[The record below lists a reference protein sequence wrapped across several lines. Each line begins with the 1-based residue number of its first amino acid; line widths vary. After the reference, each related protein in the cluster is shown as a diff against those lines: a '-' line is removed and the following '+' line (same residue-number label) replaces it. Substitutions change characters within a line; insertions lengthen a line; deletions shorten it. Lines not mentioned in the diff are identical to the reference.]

1 MHYAE
6 QAAKAA
12 GGPNSLPGGPSTY
25 QPGVEI
31 NDHAATNNYNDP
43 NHPTP
48 NEFRARFHR
57 PLVAPSPFRTFADT
71 TTATTSTPTST
82 SGGSGPPSDPIDPHL
97 TGAAAAAA
105 ANGTGN
111 TNGAGPGTSESRTK
125 HASSSLDPD
134 LGQARGE
141 AEGVVGRLERG
152 S

>member
-12 GGPNSLPGGPSTY
+12 GGPNSLPGGPANY
-25 QPGVEI
+25 QPGLEM
-31 NDHAATNNYNDP
+31 NDHSANNNYNDP
-43 NHPTP
+43 SHPTP

-57 PLVAPSPFRTFADT
+57 SLVAPSPFRTFTDT
-71 TTATTSTPTST
+71 QTTATNSTPTS

-97 TGAAAAAA
+97 TGAAAANGTAST
-105 ANGTGN
+105 NGTG
-111 TNGAGPGTSESRTK
+111 AGTSESRNKYT
-125 HASSSLDPD
+125 SSNLDPD

-152 S
+152 MK